1 MAMSR
6 LVRQDPAVRTLAMPA
21 DANPQGDIFGGWILA
36 QMDLAAGIR
45 AFERARG
52 RVATVALDAMT
63 FHLPVRVGD
72 VLSVY
77 AEVVKVGTTSI
88 TVQVETWARRRG
100 HADEELVTQGRF
112 TLVALDADGRKRPVP
127 VAQSAK

>member
-1 MAMSR
+1 MSGSI
-6 LVRQDPAVRTLAMPA
+6 RQDPAVRTLAMPR
-21 DANPQGDIFGGWILA
+21 DANPSGDIFGGWILA

-52 RVATVALDAMT
+52 RVATVALDAMS

-72 VLSVY
+72 LVSVY
-77 AEVVKVGTTSI
+77 AEVVRVGRTSL

-100 HADEELVTQGRF
+100 HAAEELVTQGRF
-112 TLVALDADGRKRPVP
+112 TLVALDDQGRKREVP
-127 VAQSAK
+127 PEA